1 MVGMDGR
8 HSGSNRE
15 VSPYY
20 GALQD
25 VVDSVFAQ
33 VADLSDKEAAALAA
47 VGMGPKVRRLD
58 VVIAAEAADLPA
70 DLREVVELLPPGNYT
85 RRRLCDQLNSALAGH
100 GWGQVYG
107 TVG

>member
-1 MVGMDGR
+1 MATRDER

-15 VSPYY
+15 MSPHY

-25 VVDSVFAQ
+25 VVDSVFAS
-33 VADLSDKEAAALAA
+33 VIDPDDKEAAALAA

-70 DLREVVELLPPGNYT
+70 DLCEVVELLPPGQYT

-107 TVG
+107 TVN

>member
-1 MVGMDGR
+1 MAGMAGR

-15 VSPYY
+15 ISPYY

-25 VVDSVFAQ
+25 VVDSVFAS
-33 VADLSDKEAAALAA
+33 VLDPDDKEAVALAA

-58 VVIAAEAADLPA
+58 VVIAAEAADLPE
-70 DLREVVELLPPGNYT
+70 DLREVVDLLPPGNYT
-85 RRRLCDQLNSALAGH
+85 RRRLCDQLNSALVGH

-107 TVG
+107 TVN